1 MREDNV
7 KKRFLSNY
15 RSANQVSYVAVRQC
29 LEILINEFLIKNV
42 GNVLNIFLIEYLLPW
57 IYFGLWL
64 VAVDIFWLSVGGGG

>member
-7 KKRFLSNY
+7 KKRFLGNY

-42 GNVLNIFLIEYLLPW
+42 GNVLNIFLIKYLLPW